1 MTFNDDPAYKGVIH
15 TGIDGATG
23 YNIMINAVDH
33 PYNSFYVW
41 EQLYDKA
48 GNPIEGAYVD
58 QNGDNKID
66 EEDLVAYKKSAPD
79 VFMGLTSQLSY
90 KNWDLSL
97 LCVQVLETMLITMY
111 NPIVRLGMVHK
122 CMTKLVS

>member
-1 MTFNDDPAYKGVIH
+1 MSYNISYNKNEITKLTFNDDPAYKGVIH

-58 QNGDNKID
+58 Q
-66 EEDLVAYKKSAPD
+66 
-79 VFMGLTSQLSY
+79 MGII
-90 KNWDLSL
+90 K
-97 LCVQVLETMLITMY
+97 
-111 NPIVRLGMVHK
+111 
-122 CMTKLVS
+122 

>member
-66 EEDLVAYKKSAPD
+66 EEDLVAYK
-79 VFMGLTSQLSY
+79 
-90 KNWDLSL
+90 SL
-97 LCVQVLETMLITMY
+97 LLTYLWD
-111 NPIVRLGMVHK
+111 
-122 CMTKLVS
+122 